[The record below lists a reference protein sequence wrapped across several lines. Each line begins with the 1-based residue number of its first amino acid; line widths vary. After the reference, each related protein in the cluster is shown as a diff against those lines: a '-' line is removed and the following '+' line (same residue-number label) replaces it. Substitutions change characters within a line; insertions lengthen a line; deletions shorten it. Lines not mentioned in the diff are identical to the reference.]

1 MTRRVILGMSGGVD
15 SSVSALLLQKQG
27 YEVAGATMNMIP
39 EGNLFKE
46 KYCSL
51 ANATE
56 EAKLVAKD
64 LGIEHYIIDLKQ
76 EFDKNIIE
84 SFVREYSLGYTPNPC
99 IRCNK
104 YIKFGEF
111 LKETKKLGGDYI
123 STGHYAK
130 VEYDKDR
137 ERYLLKKAKDSK
149 KDQTY
154 FLYNLKQEILKEVL
168 FPLGDLTKDEV
179 RDIGEKSGIFT
190 YSKKDSEEICFINKD
205 DHGNFI
211 KTRNPELIGVGN
223 FIDEEGNVLGEHK
236 GIVYYTIGQRRGLGI
251 ALGKRVF
258 VSKINPKTKE
268 ITLSDDESLYKSRI
282 ELKDYNLI
290 SLDDILE
297 PLEVT
302 AKIRHGVNE
311 YKALVTKKDDK
322 LFLEFEKP
330 VRAPSRG
337 QSAVMYNGDI
347 VVGGGIIENVW

>member
-1 MTRRVILGMSGGVD
+1 MTKKVILGMSGGVD
-15 SSVSALLLQKQG
+15 SSVSALLLRKQG

-39 EGNLFKE
+39 EGELFKE

-64 LGIEHYIIDLKQ
+64 LGIEHYIIDLKK
-76 EFDKNIIE
+76 EFDQAVIE
-84 SFVREYSLGYTPNPC
+84 SFVKEYSLGYTPNPC
-99 IRCNK
+99 VRCNK

-111 LKETKKLGGDYI
+111 FKEIKKLGGDFI

-130 VEYDKDR
+130 VEYDKDKK
-137 ERYLLKKAKDSK
+137 RYLLKKAKDAK

-154 FLYNLKQEILKEVL
+154 FLYNLNQEVLKEVI

-179 RDIGEKSGIFT
+179 REIGEKSGIVT
-190 YSKKDSEEICFINKD
+190 YSKKDSEEICFINED

-211 KTRNPELIGVGN
+211 KTRNPSVVGVGN
-223 FIDEEGNVLGEHK
+223 FIDEDGNILGKHK

-258 VSKINPKTKE
+258 VSKINPITKE
-268 ITLSDDESLYKSRI
+268 ITLSDDESLYKKYI
-282 ELKDYNLI
+282 EVRDYNLI
-290 SLDDILE
+290 SVDDIKR

-302 AKIRHGVNE
+302 VKIRHGVNE
-311 YKALVTKKDDK
+311 YKAMVTQEEDK
-322 LFLEFEKP
+322 LLIEFEEP

-337 QSAVMYNGDI
+337 QSAVMYDGDI